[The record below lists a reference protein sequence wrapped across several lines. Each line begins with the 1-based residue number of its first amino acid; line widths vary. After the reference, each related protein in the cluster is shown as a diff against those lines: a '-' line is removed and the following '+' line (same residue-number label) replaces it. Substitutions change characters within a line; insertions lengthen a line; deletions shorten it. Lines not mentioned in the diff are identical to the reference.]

1 MIKGFENKVKEL
13 GIVDTNNYRYAYK
26 AFNDHAEIQ
35 RLPIERLDTTDA
47 IIDWET
53 VKVYR

>member
-1 MIKGFENKVKEL
+1 MKKGFENKVKDL
-13 GIVDTNNYRYAYK
+13 GIIDTKKYRYVYK
-26 AFNDHAEIQ
+26 AFNDHAEIR
-35 RLPIERLDTTDA
+35 RLPIESLGTTDS

>member
-1 MIKGFENKVKEL
+1 MKKEFENKVKEL
-13 GIVDTNNYRYAYK
+13 GTVDTKKYRYAYK

-35 RLPIERLDTTDA
+35 RILIEKLDTTEV
-47 IIDWET
+47 ISGWET

>member
-1 MIKGFENKVKEL
+1 MTKVFENKVKEL
-13 GIVDTNNYRYAYK
+13 GIVDTKKYRYAYK

-35 RLPIERLDTTDA
+35 RISIESLGTTES